1 MSAKLE
7 AIDAKIAAKME
18 QVRQLKEQK
27 AKAER
32 RARAA
37 IKKQERAKDTRRK
50 ILLGALWLEKLKNGT
65 VSAETAKAELDPFL
79 TRNAD
84 RELFGLPP
92 LVQKQPENDDLDQTP
107 KSFPYL

>member
-7 AIDAKIAAKME
+7 AIEARIAAKLE

-27 AKAER
+27 ARAER
-32 RARAA
+32 RARAE
-37 IKKQERAKDTRRK
+37 IKKQEHAKDTRRK

-65 VSAETAKAELDPFL
+65 ASVETAKAELDPFL

-84 RELFGLPP
+84 RELFRLPRSSKTDRKRRFRP
-92 LVQKQPENDDLDQTP
+92 NSNPT
-107 KSFPYL
+107 PYL